1 MDKLYIIAGCVGAFL
16 TCSLDESASTLS
28 LLGCATVSLALVA
41 IGAGIAFRKY

>member
-16 TCSLDESASTLS
+16 TCSLDESASTFTLLS
-28 LLGCATVSLALVA
+28 CSLITLALFA